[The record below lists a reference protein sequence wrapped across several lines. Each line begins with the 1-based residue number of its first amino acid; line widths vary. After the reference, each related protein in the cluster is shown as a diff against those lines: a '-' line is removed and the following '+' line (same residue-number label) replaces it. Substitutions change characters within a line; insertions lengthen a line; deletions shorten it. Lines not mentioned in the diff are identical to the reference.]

1 MDKIRILVADD
12 HRIVAEGLRRL
23 LEPTYELVAIVEN
36 GRELIAAAIELKPDV
51 IVVDISMPLLN
62 GIDAVIEIRNAGI
75 QAKIIYLTMHLE
87 ANYARR
93 ALATGASAYVLKHSA
108 SSELLFAIQQALE
121 GRHFISP
128 TVAEKINNT
137 RTSED
142 ESLDALDG
150 LTVRQREVLQLLAEG
165 NSAKEV
171 SAVLEISRRTVEYH
185 KYHMMKILGLHK
197 SAELIQFAI
206 QHGLVLQSLIPH
218 SRSQQLKNR

>member
-12 HRIVAEGLRRL
+12 HRIVTEGLRHL
-23 LEPTYELVAIVEN
+23 LEPTYELVAIAEN
-36 GRELIAAAIELKPDV
+36 GREMVAAAIKLKPDV

-108 SSELLFAIQQALE
+108 SSELLFAIKQALE

-128 TVAEKINNT
+128 TIAEEINST
-137 RTSED
+137 RTPED
-142 ESLDALDG
+142 VSLDALDG

-171 SAVLEISRRTVEYH
+171 STVLEISRRTVEYH
-185 KYHMMKILGLHK
+185 KYRIMNILGLHK
-197 SAELIQFAI
+197 SAELIQFAV
-206 QHGLVLQSLIPH
+206 QHGLVLQSLTPH
-218 SRSQQLKNR
+218 SRRQRLKNQ